1 MSPGVH
7 YKIKTLSK
15 HYCFD
20 KPRKG
25 EEEGLGTEKRVDLI
39 RPEMERKLRKKDMK
53 YFKHDNKAK
62 GTDGPLVA
70 RFKTLNFQGIAIGK
84 YADVSK
90 SFRDLITTIADH
102 GALVNWKKMNFKSE
116 GAAKGVLHFHLRKM
130 MGMLILKSGA
140 RLLLSR
146 LPLLSG
152 TAQLSQQRVRAS
164 QRNTFGTSLA
174 LFGSVYQWK
183 GNRRMPTPFLY

>member
-1 MSPGVH
+1 MSLNRSNTVQAKR
-7 YKIKTLSK
+7 YIIVRTDS
-15 HYCFD
+15 
-20 KPRKG
+20 RKFIDC
-25 EEEGLGTEKRVDLI
+25 LVL
-39 RPEMERKLRKKDMK
+39 MRKL
-53 YFKHDNKAK
+53 
-62 GTDGPLVA
+62 TE
-70 RFKTLNFQGIAIGK
+70 
-84 YADVSK
+84 
-90 SFRDLITTIADH
+90 ITTIADH

-116 GAAKGVLHFHLRKM
+116 GAAKGALHFHLRKM

-183 GNRRMPTPFLY
+183 GNRRMPTPFLF